1 MKKQIIL
8 FIFVSFF
15 INVVVHAQNN
25 SLTLKEAISIGV
37 NNNPGIKAT
46 NQVLESCSHSASAA
60 KGRYLPRIDVV
71 GLANKID
78 KPVSLDFNDIRTAI
92 ISADVATYKLLGGTT
107 PDSLQQALN
116 KNISSFE
123 KKVLNDTFVRVMA
136 TFIQPVFTGF
146 KVSANA
152 SVKKLEKEVAEIN
165 LRLTTNSVISSIIED
180 YYRVKLVEQV
190 VQIRKDYLEDIE
202 KHVDNAKRLYSNGMI
217 SKANYL
223 RAEVALSEAQ
233 RDYKQ
238 ALADKDLILILLS
251 NNIGRD
257 IKDMVLS
264 SNMEILQTLKSIDYY
279 ESKAE
284 ANNDSLKLL
293 DTKKQMLKQKHK
305 VSVGNLLPNIS
316 LTGEYQILQN
326 DLSIVEPKW
335 VVGAIASLNIFG
347 GDSDINEIKA
357 IKAQINAIDS
367 QSLDVKNIVR
377 TGVKNFYHKCEAA
390 KNDYEALQS
399 SEELAKENLKLY
411 QTSFKEGLATS
422 LEVLDAEL
430 AFTKIKVDQAKAIF
444 DYNSAYA
451 NLLNICSILQ
461 EEEFSQ

>member
-180 YYRVKLVEQV
+180 YYRLKLVEQV

-217 SKANYL
+217 
-223 RAEVALSEAQ
+223 Q
-233 RDYKQ
+233 R
-238 ALADKDLILILLS
+238 
-251 NNIGRD
+251 
-257 IKDMVLS
+257 
-264 SNMEILQTLKSIDYY
+264 
-279 ESKAE
+279 
-284 ANNDSLKLL
+284 
-293 DTKKQMLKQKHK
+293 
-305 VSVGNLLPNIS
+305 
-316 LTGEYQILQN
+316 QI
-326 DLSIVEPKW
+326 I
-335 VVGAIASLNIFG
+335 
-347 GDSDINEIKA
+347 
-357 IKAQINAIDS
+357 
-367 QSLDVKNIVR
+367 
-377 TGVKNFYHKCEAA
+377 
-390 KNDYEALQS
+390 
-399 SEELAKENLKLY
+399 
-411 QTSFKEGLATS
+411 
-422 LEVLDAEL
+422 
-430 AFTKIKVDQAKAIF
+430 
-444 DYNSAYA
+444 
-451 NLLNICSILQ
+451 
-461 EEEFSQ
+461 